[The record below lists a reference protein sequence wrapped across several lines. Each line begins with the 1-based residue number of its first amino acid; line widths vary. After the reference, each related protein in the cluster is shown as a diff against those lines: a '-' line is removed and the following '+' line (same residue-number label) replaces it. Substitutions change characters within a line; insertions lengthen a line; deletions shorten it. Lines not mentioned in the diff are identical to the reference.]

1 MDRIE
6 EIRVA
11 LEVLIRAMVRRKK
24 FVKVTYETKGPE
36 VLFRVEAAQQDLR
49 ILIGTRGVNFD
60 ALSTL
65 VWSMGNVEPKLQ
77 TRLLRYGEHPI
88 TCQPDATGTVDPSDV
103 LREILSD
110 IGLPNLR
117 SVKSSQVRMLMERAG
132 NGAEEL
138 RAYLLAMRYEE
149 LSAEVRQALR

>member
-6 EIRVA
+6 EIRLA
-11 LEVLIRAMVRRKK
+11 LEMLIRAMVRRKK
-24 FVKVTYETKGPE
+24 QVRVTYEAKGPE

-49 ILIGTRGVNFD
+49 ILIGTRGANFD

-65 VWSMGNVEPKLQ
+65 VWSMGNVEPKLH
-77 TRLLRYGEHPI
+77 TRLLRYGENPI

-103 LREILSD
+103 LRDILTD

-117 SVKSSQVRMLMERAG
+117 SVKGSQVRMLMERAG
-132 NGAEEL
+132 DGAEEL
-138 RAYLLAMRYEE
+138 RAYLLGMRYDE
-149 LSAEVRQALR
+149 LSTEVRQALR